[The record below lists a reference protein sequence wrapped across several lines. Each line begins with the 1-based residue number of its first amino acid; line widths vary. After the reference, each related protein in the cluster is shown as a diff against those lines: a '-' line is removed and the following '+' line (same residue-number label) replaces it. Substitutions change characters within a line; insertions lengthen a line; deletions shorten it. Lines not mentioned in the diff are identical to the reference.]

1 MERLIK
7 VLIDL
12 LVSKG
17 MELTSIPAFIR
28 NLGNTLA
35 TDPYMTLEEL
45 SRHIQL
51 LGWDD
56 FELDLCT
63 LQLVLAT
70 FEFDFSPQSTRGVSE
85 NSVQAELPELAGKK
99 EGLLAF
105 HIDHSKVMHI
115 G

>member
-28 NLGNTLA
+28 NLANALA
-35 TDPYMTLEEL
+35 SDPYMTLDEL
-45 SRHIQL
+45 NTQIQL

-56 FELDLCT
+56 FEMDLCT
-63 LQLVLAT
+63 LQIVLAT
-70 FEFDFSPQSTRGVSE
+70 FDSE
-85 NSVQAELPELAGKK
+85 SSVRVAGRDLGARMAMELQGFAGGK
-99 EGLLAF
+99 EESVTYR
-105 HIDHSKVMHI
+105 IDPSKFVHS
-115 G
+115 